1 MCVRNERTAMYERN
15 QGRSGCVSSPRH
27 RRCPAPDARRACAFY
42 FPAKARFEFVVTF
55 PIHPFNISPPP
66 FVALHVSYTN
76 ECFVFN
82 SVACFL
88 FAVLHPQLLRP
99 RSFSLR
105 LYPFPLRTRLRKLC
119 PAPFFYRRALR
130 RSALRALRARLATHW
145 WRSNPGLEQKHGL
158 RNQNCIADYQ

>member
-42 FPAKARFEFVVTF
+42 FQAKARFEFVVTF
-55 PIHPFNISPPP
+55 PIHPFNMSPPP

-88 FAVLHPQLLRP
+88 FAVLHPQLLRSQSLSLP
-99 RSFSLR
+99 R
-105 LYPFPLRTRLRKLC
+105 YPFRCVRAPDAFVPRLSFIV
-119 PAPFFYRRALR
+119 AP
-130 RSALRALRARLATHW
+130 SV
-145 WRSNPGLEQKHGL
+145 GL
-158 RNQNCIADYQ
+158 RCGLCARDWRRIGGGATLAWSKSMV